1 MGSHVIRRQHRTYR
15 LKRKI
20 IMEYDIDKYKET
32 TKGALAAIDRL
43 TEQLSAGHGVDE
55 FITDIDCIIDY
66 GKNNRDM
73 LKSLIRE
80 EEDADTRTEL
90 KKVLKEWNGYIRQL
104 TTAAHPKARA
114 VYASAPVR
122 GVAPVTVSLANGVDA
137 AVYLYAQKDG
147 EPPTE
152 RVLSDD
158 AFNAIVYLLGLM
170 PKDVTPVDSINN
182 AAELTLMH
190 SQIEL
195 SARELAAFVTY
206 MHGSN
211 TEYTRRELANT
222 LAELSQPL
230 ITRVAYRKSKRR
242 IVIDEIG
249 NVRLIEVHP
258 RRTFNVV
265 IGGDNEENADEAA
278 TAAAPTAATAAT
290 AATAPKTPVVTDAD
304 KKRSAALV
312 DYREGIIINIG
323 RLFYLD
329 AKHFTPT
336 SVEEWGRL
344 ARGKNGTRFT
354 RVARKLFKK
363 GDAIYAVKKNGGTV
377 RYLFSDEGDYS
388 GMSSSNQARR
398 RKGCRAV
405 AADVAH
411 IIGAVD
417 YTADMDGITFRF
429 DTLADECKEKRN
441 CANRDSELCKS

>member
-1 MGSHVIRRQHRTYR
+1 
-15 LKRKI
+15 
-20 IMEYDIDKYKET
+20 MERIKNFMEET
-32 TKGALAAIDRL
+32 AKATAAVDRL
-43 TEQLSAGHGVDE
+43 IARLSAGRHPDE
-55 FITDIDCIIDY
+55 CADDIDVVIKY
-66 GKNNRDM
+66 GRDNSDI
-73 LKSLIRE
+73 LKSLIAE
-80 EEDADTRTEL
+80 EEDADSRAEL
-90 KKVLKEWNGYIRQL
+90 IKVLKEWDGYIRQL

-114 VYASAPVR
+114 VYAAAPAK
-122 GVAPVTVSLANGVDA
+122 GVAPVTISLANGVDA

-147 EPPTE
+147 EPPTARE
-152 RVLSDD
+152 LSDD

-170 PKDVTPVDSINN
+170 PKNVAPVDSINN

-195 SARELAAFVTY
+195 NARELAAFVVY
-206 MHGSN
+206 MHGRN
-211 TEYTRRELANT
+211 TEHTRHELANT

-230 ITRVAYRKSKRR
+230 VTRVAYRRGKRR

-258 RRTFNVV
+258 RRTLNVV
-265 IGGDNEENADEAA
+265 VEGEDEEAA
-278 TAAAPTAATAAT
+278 TEAEAAAPAAAAAAAATA
-290 AATAPKTPVVTDAD
+290 TAPQTPVVTDAD
-304 KKRSAALV
+304 RTKSAALI

-344 ARGKNGTRFT
+344 ARSKNGTRFA

-363 GDAIYAVKKNGGTV
+363 GDAVYAVKKNGGTV
-377 RYLFSDEGDYS
+377 RYLFSDEKDYEA
-388 GMSSSNQARR
+388 MPSSNQSRR
-398 RKGCRAV
+398 RKECRSV

-429 DTLADECKEKRN
+429 EAHPTTVKK
-441 CANRDSELCKS
+441 